1 MVNYDPELKVHI
13 LTLNFKIPVLFRD
26 GNESREPTRV
36 TITPPKSGRKKKN
49 QNEPF
54 RDYSTVV
61 ETPSLEGLYDYSI
74 RLDVELKSS
83 YLWTPPYSSYQQK
96 LFDITSKKHE
106 NEGLNFK
113 QISDWF
119 NEQNY
124 TTPRGKTF
132 TEGHVWSIY
141 TKKKRSIQQFTRTF
155 DHVITD
161 MRIQLCG

>member
-1 MVNYDPELKVHI
+1 M
-13 LTLNFKIPVLFRD
+13 
-26 GNESREPTRV
+26 
-36 TITPPKSGRKKKN
+36 
-49 QNEPF
+49 
-54 RDYSTVV
+54 V

-83 YLWTPPYSSYQQK
+83 YLWTPPYSTYQQK

-141 TKKKRSIQQFTRTF
+141 TKKKRSIQRFTRTF

-161 MRIQLCG
+161 MRIQMCG